1 MGQKPCYYK
10 NDKNNKI
17 KIQTMKRILLLS
29 ALICLLQHQ
38 SVYGQST
45 IRTAANFLSISPD
58 ARAAGMGDVGVS
70 TGADANAQHW
80 NVAKYIFAE
89 SNSGISLSYTPWM
102 RNYVNDINLGYLSG
116 YYKFD
121 ESQSVSASLRF
132 LSNGDVYVR
141 NDFEQMELSNNANE
155 MAFDLGYSR
164 RLSDKFSAGIELRY
178 IRAVKGA
185 EHGKALFASGFAG
198 DVALYYQS
206 PLSLFSNPSTLA
218 FGLNISNI
226 GTKIA
231 NTDGV
236 GYFLPTNLRLGGSIT
251 MNIKNNHQLVVAAD
265 INKLM
270 VPSPTVNEDE
280 TVNSNADKSMFGA
293 LFSSFGDA
301 DGGLREE
308 LKEIAL
314 GVGVEYKY
322 LKTFAV
328 RGGCFYEDSQK
339 GMRRYFTFGCGYSFK
354 VITLD
359 VSYLS
364 TYSGV
369 NHPLDNTFRFTLSVN
384 LSKLN

>member
-1 MGQKPCYYK
+1 MK
-10 NDKNNKI
+10 KI
-17 KIQTMKRILLLS
+17 LILS
-29 ALICLLQHQ
+29 ALICLLQPQ
-38 SVYGQST
+38 TINGQNA
-45 IRTAANFLSISPD
+45 IRTAANFLSIAPD
-58 ARAAGMGDVGVS
+58 ARAASMGDVGVS
-70 TGADANAQHW
+70 TGADANSQHW

-121 ESQSVSASLRF
+121 ENQSVSASLRF

-141 NDFEQMELSNNANE
+141 NDFEQLQLGNSANE
-155 MAFDLGYSR
+155 LAFDLGYSR

-178 IRAVKGA
+178 IRAIKGA
-185 EHGKALFASGFAG
+185 EQGKALFASGFAG

-206 PLSLFSNPSTLA
+206 PLSLFNNPSTLA

-231 NTDGV
+231 NNNGSS
-236 GYFLPTNLRLGGSIT
+236 YFLPTNLRLGGSIT
-251 MNIKNNHQLVVAAD
+251 MNIKNNHQLAVAAD

-270 VPSPTVNEDE
+270 VPSPTTGEDG
-280 TVNSNADKSMFGA
+280 TVSSNADKSMLGG

-301 DGGLREE
+301 DGGFKEE

-314 GVGVEYKY
+314 GVGIEYKY
-322 LKTFAV
+322 LKTFAI
-328 RGGCFYEDSQK
+328 RGGCFYEDNQK

-354 VITLD
+354 LITLD
-359 VSYLS
+359 ISYLS

-369 NHPLDNTFRFTLSVN
+369 NHPLDNTFRLTLSVN
-384 LSKLN
+384 LSELK